1 MTGSIN
7 VGDRD
12 GTHIIRFE
20 GDIRVGLCN
29 AFDNYCQSMLCDD
42 NFCAVI
48 VDLSNTNVIDSTALG
63 SLARLSMGVKALNGQ
78 VPTLICDTPNI
89 KRILQNMGFDDVFTI
104 VPSVQDS
111 SLELQAL
118 PTLSDLAVDGT
129 RNKVIEAH
137 RLLMSMNDANK
148 TAFKELVDALEQ
160 EALEQRSSSG
170 D

>member
-1 MTGSIN
+1 
-7 VGDRD
+7 
-12 GTHIIRFE
+12 
-20 GDIRVGLCN
+20 
-29 AFDNYCQSMLCDD
+29 
-42 NFCAVI
+42 
-48 VDLSNTNVIDSTALG
+48 
-63 SLARLSMGVKALNGQ
+63 MGVKALNGQ

-129 RNKVIEAH
+129 RDKVIEAH

>member
-1 MTGSIN
+1 VTGSIN
-7 VGDRD
+7 VGDLD

-29 AFDNYCQSMLCDD
+29 VFDNYCQSMLCDD

-118 PTLSDLAVDGT
+118 QTLSDLAVDGT
-129 RNKVIEAH
+129 RDKVIEAH

-148 TAFKELVDALEQ
+148 TAFKQLVDALEQ

>member
-29 AFDNYCQSMLCDD
+29 AFDNYCQSMFCDD

-89 KRILQNMGFDDVFTI
+89 KRILQNMGFDDVF
-104 VPSVQDS
+104 
-111 SLELQAL
+111 L
-118 PTLSDLAVDGT
+118 LSPAC
-129 RNKVIEAH
+129 
-137 RLLMSMNDANK
+137 K
-148 TAFKELVDALEQ
+148 TV
-160 EALEQRSSSG
+160 S
-170 D
+170 

>member
-1 MTGSIN
+1 VTGSIN
-7 VGDRD
+7 VGDLD

-29 AFDNYCQSMLCDD
+29 VFDNYCQSMLCDD

-48 VDLSNTNVIDSTALG
+48 VDLSKTNVIDSTALG

-118 PTLSDLAVDGT
+118 QTLSDLAVDGT
-129 RNKVIEAH
+129 RDKVIEAH

-148 TAFKELVDALEQ
+148 TAFKQLVDALEQ